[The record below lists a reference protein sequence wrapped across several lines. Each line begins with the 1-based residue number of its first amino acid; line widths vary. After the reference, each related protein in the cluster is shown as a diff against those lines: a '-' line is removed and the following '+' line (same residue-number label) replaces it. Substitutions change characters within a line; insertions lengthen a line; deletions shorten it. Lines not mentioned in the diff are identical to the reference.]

1 MGKRSWLI
9 VALVLGALGAAVYVA
24 SGGPDGGSGPNAL
37 ETTEYAVIGG
47 LDDFFQP
54 EVIRVEVGTTVEWLN
69 RGRNPHNI
77 VAEDRSFESPIL
89 QRGDEFEHTYDKPGL
104 YPFFCSLHGSP
115 GVGMSGL
122 IAVGDVPL
130 AADGGG
136 VGPGRELVPADP
148 GTTIRVPADQP
159 TIQAGVDAAE
169 PGDLVLVAPG
179 VYAESVLVL
188 TPYLTIRGEDRNT
201 TILDG
206 ELKRTNGI
214 HVAEADG
221 VVLENLTAHH
231 YQLNGFYWTGVQG
244 YRGSYLTAYANG
256 DYGIY
261 AFRSQW
267 GRFEHSYASG
277 SPDSGFYIGECQP
290 CHAVVD
296 DVLAEGN
303 ALGYSGTNAGGDL
316 WIINSEWAHNGAGIV
331 PNTLD
336 SEGLAPQRGAT
347 IAGNSVHDQGL
358 DVVPTKRLQTP
369 AFGTG
374 ILIGGGRDNIVEGN
388 VVLDSTVYGI
398 ALLPNLDD
406 NLWLTRD
413 NVIRDNHIG
422 GSGQADLALG
432 GPALGGDCFEGNVH
446 VNSVPPAIETFAGCG
461 LPAGAGGDLAPTV
474 SLLVHFL
481 AALGG
486 HYDPGDW
493 QNSVAPDEQPSMP
506 DAATAPV
513 VLAVPEVAV
522 PGPHVVRSLEAT
534 LAATSSSGSVAKEM
548 LVMGVPLGSIASV
561 LLGLYAYVLPLAL
574 YAAWI
579 SIAMWDL
586 IRRDLSDGR
595 RIGWMAL
602 VLAVPLVGPIAY
614 FALGRSAI
622 SRNVRLF
629 LVLGGMAIYLGVAA
643 LAVAVQVL

>member
-1 MGKRSWLI
+1 MRPNRRPRPSSRRAVRGKRPRPHPI
-9 VALVLGALGAAVYVA
+9 PDDPRR
-24 SGGPDGGSGPNAL
+24 GP
-37 ETTEYAVIGG
+37 
-47 LDDFFQP
+47 
-54 EVIRVEVGTTVEWLN
+54 
-69 RGRNPHNI
+69 
-77 VAEDRSFESPIL
+77 
-89 QRGDEFEHTYDKPGL
+89 
-104 YPFFCSLHGSP
+104 
-115 GVGMSGL
+115 
-122 IAVGDVPL
+122 
-130 AADGGG
+130 
-136 VGPGRELVPADP
+136 
-148 GTTIRVPADQP
+148 
-159 TIQAGVDAAE
+159 
-169 PGDLVLVAPG
+169 
-179 VYAESVLVL
+179 
-188 TPYLTIRGEDRNT
+188 NT

-206 ELKRTNGI
+206 G
-214 HVAEADG
+214 AQADQRHPRRRG
-221 VVLENLTAHH
+221 RRVVLENLTAR
-231 YQLNGFYWTGVQG
+231 YYSSTVLLDRRAGLP
-244 YRGSYLTAYANG
+244 RSYLTAYANG

-374 ILIGGGRDNIVEGN
+374 ILIGGGRDNIVEGTWS
-388 VVLDSTVYGI
+388 STAPCT
-398 ALLPNLDD
+398 ALRCCRTSTKPVAHA
-406 NLWLTRD
+406 RH
-413 NVIRDNHIG
+413 RHSRQPIG
-422 GSGQADLALG
+422 GSGRQTLRSS
-432 GPALGGDCFEGNVH
+432 GPRSVATASPATS
-446 VNSVPPAIETFAGCG
+446 VNSVPPAIETFAGCD

-534 LAATSSSGSVAKEM
+534 LAATSSSVSVAKRC
-548 LVMGVPLGSIASV
+548 LPWAFRWNRSPRCCSGGTPRPAAHAGV
-561 LLGLYAYVLPLAL
+561 
-574 YAAWI
+574 AWI
-579 SIAMWDL
+579 SIAMLTLPADL
-586 IRRDLSDGR
+586 RTADGSDGWPRAR
-595 RIGWMAL
+595 RPARRSHCLLRVGIGDSRKSGCFL
-602 VLAVPLVGPIAY
+602 VLAEWLLSQGRGARGGGSGPLESGPCRDPGSSCDLGLNRLDPGSLPSRHHHRRRHLGIRRNTGRGGPGGGTLRSRLATARSTKPSSSTGCGPCTTATTATSPEPCRPRRVSRVQ
-614 FALGRSAI
+614 FADRHRPSLGRSGA
-622 SRNVRLF
+622 RVTYPH
-629 LVLGGMAIYLGVAA
+629 GAHHA
-643 LAVAVQVL
+643 